1 MQQDR
6 FGNPYSPGLP
16 YARGNILSSTEDDFA
31 KLRAAWRLIRERI
44 DSRGEEAVF
53 NLSGLERNFTLDAD
67 DSGILDDEIAP
78 ALLIDELSR
87 QGLSH
92 MGGSSHHHDIML
104 LNRLTA
110 ALWLAADAMIAPGD
124 NVIGVSPRYSHPAVV
139 RAVADA
145 GGHFVDTTGVD
156 AFERALAA
164 AGEVST
170 VMLTRLAVSYEIL
183 PERALYRICS
193 LAREA
198 GARVIV
204 DDAGG
209 ARVGPAI
216 FAQPKSLALG
226 VNVAATGLDKYG
238 TTGPRLGLL
247 AGDREIV
254 GKIRAR
260 AFEMGMEARPMLY
273 PAVLRS
279 LAQYRPQRVRD
290 LVETTKTVA
299 AQLRTRIGANR
310 LFETPVTVQLMA
322 EDLLDLAMERG
333 NVSNP
338 CVVPY
343 EATAALA
350 MLLLRDHG
358 VLSVHFAGIPP
369 GTAALMIKF
378 LPPETLAR
386 FGGPEKL
393 ADAIDASITEL
404 ARIIADPTAM
414 RDLLLGAGNPKTRLK
429 TTMDSRNQLAPAAET
444 I

>member
-1 MQQDR
+1 MKKDR
-6 FGNPYSPGLP
+6 FGNPYSAEVP
-16 YARGNILSSTEDDFA
+16 YARGTILSGTEDDLT
-31 KLRAAWRLIRERI
+31 KLRAAWRLVRERI
-44 DSRGEEAVF
+44 DTGGEEAVF

-67 DSGILDDEIAP
+67 DAGILDDEIAP
-78 ALLIDELSR
+78 ALLIDELTR
-87 QGLSH
+87 LGLEH
-92 MGGSSHHHDIML
+92 MGGNVERHDVMM

-110 ALWLAADAMIAPGD
+110 GLWLAADAMIAPGD

-139 RAVADA
+139 RAVAGA
-145 GGHFVDTTGVD
+145 RGNFIDTAGVD
-156 AFERALAA
+156 AFEKALSATDN
-164 AGEVST
+164 VTT

-183 PERALYRICS
+183 AEKDLRTIVA

-198 GARVIV
+198 GARIIV

-216 FAQPKSLALG
+216 FQQPKSLELG
-226 VNVAATGLDKYG
+226 VDMAATGLDKYG

-247 AGDREIV
+247 AGDADIV
-254 GKIRAR
+254 KRIRVR

-273 PAVLRS
+273 PAVVRS
-279 LAQYRPQRVRD
+279 LAQYRSQRVRD
-290 LVETTKTVA
+290 LVDATKSVA
-299 AQLRTRIGANR
+299 AELRTRVGANR

-322 EDLLDLAMERG
+322 EDLLELVMERG
-333 NVSNP
+333 DICEP
-338 CVVPY
+338 PVVPY

-350 MLLLRDHG
+350 MLLLRDYG

-386 FGGPEKL
+386 FGGPAKL

-404 ARIIADPTAM
+404 SRMITDAGAM
-414 RDLLLGAGNPKTRLK
+414 RELLIGHGDSEPVMANGTQSERRE
-429 TTMDSRNQLAPAAET
+429 TTA

>member
-1 MQQDR
+1 MKKDR
-6 FGNPYSPGLP
+6 FGNPFSSEVP
-16 YARGNILSSTEDDFA
+16 YARGAILSSTEDDLT
-31 KLRAAWRLIRERI
+31 KLRAAWRLVRERI
-44 DSRGEEAVF
+44 DAGGEDAVF
-53 NLSGLERNFTLDAD
+53 NLSGLERNFTLDGNEA
-67 DSGILDDEIAP
+67 GILDDEIAP

-87 QGLSH
+87 LALEH
-92 MGGSSHHHDIML
+92 MGGDAERHDVMM

-110 ALWLAADAMIAPGD
+110 GLWLAAEAVIAPGD

-139 RAVADA
+139 RAVAGA
-145 GGHFVDTTGVD
+145 RGNFVDTTGLD
-156 AFERALAA
+156 AFEKALA
-164 AGEVST
+164 ETDNVTT
-170 VMLTRLAVSYEIL
+170 VMMTRLAVSYEIL
-183 PERALYRICS
+183 AEKDLRAIVA

-198 GARVIV
+198 GARIIV

-216 FAQPKSLALG
+216 FDQPKSLELG
-226 VNVAATGLDKYG
+226 VDIAATGLDKYG

-247 AGDREIV
+247 AGDADIV
-254 GKIRAR
+254 RRIRAR

-273 PAVLRS
+273 PAVVRS

-290 LVETTKTVA
+290 LVDTTMSVA
-299 AQLRTRIGANR
+299 AELRRRVGANR

-322 EDLLDLAMERG
+322 EDLLELVMERAD
-333 NVSNP
+333 VAEP
-338 CVVPY
+338 PVVPY

-378 LPPETLAR
+378 LPPETLDR
-386 FGGPEKL
+386 FGGAAKL

-404 ARIIADPTAM
+404 SKLITESVAM
-414 RDLLLGAGNPKTRLK
+414 RDLLLGSEAVMTNARQDERL
-429 TTMDSRNQLAPAAET
+429 T
-444 I
+444 